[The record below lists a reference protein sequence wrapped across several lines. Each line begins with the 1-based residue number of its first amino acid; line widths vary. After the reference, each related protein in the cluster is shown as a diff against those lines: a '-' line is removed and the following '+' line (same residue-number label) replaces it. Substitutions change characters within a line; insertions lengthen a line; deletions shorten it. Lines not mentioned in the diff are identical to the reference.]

1 MQTVTT
7 SPPPASADTV
17 VLPPHSIDDEQALLG
32 ALLIDPKALYDVED
46 IVSRDDFYVERH
58 RWVWDAMLRL
68 RERGLSVDIIT
79 LSGTLGERLE
89 EAGGQ
94 AYLTRLLS
102 LTPTSLHAS
111 SYARRVAELSARRRL
126 IQGAGEIARNA
137 YNEETPFEDVLAEAE
152 RQVFDVAQKIVG
164 GGDFQG
170 ADTLIS
176 GLLDRLGSGEP
187 PSGLRTG
194 FPSLDRI
201 FRMRPGDFIV
211 LAGRPGNGKTSML
224 LQMAAHAGVEEKTP
238 TAVFSLEMP
247 GDHIMSRLVSQ
258 ATGVSLTHILN
269 NSLAQ
274 QEWEFVAEAAG
285 VLAES
290 PLFVNDSARI
300 TPVQLRSQCMR
311 LAASQGLGLVV
322 VDYLQLIRG
331 TGRYHNR
338 VEEVTEISRALKALA
353 RELDVPVL
361 AAAQL
366 SRSVEQRQDKRPMLS
381 DLRESGSIEQDA
393 DVVLF
398 VYPKNG
404 SETEKYVSVEK
415 HRNGPTGTVEMT
427 FTGRTVS
434 FS

>member
-7 SPPPASADTV
+7 PPPPASADTA

-79 LSGTLGERLE
+79 LSGALGERLE

-224 LQMAAHAGVEEKTP
+224 LQMAAHTAVKEAVP

-269 NSLAQ
+269 NSLSQ

-398 VYPKNG
+398 VYPNNG
-404 SETEKYVSVEK
+404 SKTEKYVSVEK